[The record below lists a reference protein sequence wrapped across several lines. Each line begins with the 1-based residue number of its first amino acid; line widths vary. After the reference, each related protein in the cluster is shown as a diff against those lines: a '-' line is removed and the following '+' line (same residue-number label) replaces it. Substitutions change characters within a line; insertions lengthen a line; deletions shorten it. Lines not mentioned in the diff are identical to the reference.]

1 MFARCGGRRMA
12 AKTRLS
18 CRDLAAR
25 ASLSPGRNVGA
36 AARQNGC
43 AVMTRATGAPSV
55 TTAPRRTALTRSVLV
70 QRCQSR
76 QRSRAGEVA
85 FRRARGGPRKRVKR
99 LTSGFQIRPAGT
111 ASHAASIS
119 DDLRAIVVRSAG
131 RPWRKTWRFRH
142 RQALAPRGRH
152 RVRWRDISRGSTTSW
167 SYSLCGS
174 HPAAHRDQNRLRR

>member
-1 MFARCGGRRMA
+1 MA

-18 CRDLAAR
+18 CRHLAAR
-25 ASLSPGRNVGA
+25 TSLLPGRNVGA
-36 AARQNGC
+36 AERQNGC

-76 QRSRAGEVA
+76 QRSRPGEVA
-85 FRRARGGPRKRVKR
+85 FRRACGSPRKGVKR
-99 LTSGFQIRPAGT
+99 LTSGFQMRPTGT

-119 DDLRAIVVRSAG
+119 GDLRAIVVRSAG

-167 SYSLCGS
+167 SYSLCGP
-174 HPAAHRDQNRLRR
+174 HPAAHHDQNRLRR